1 MLLINMLGRFRANLI
16 RQRFRS
22 LEMILVAD
30 NEERNGHKH
39 EQQEAEKKVQHS
51 KRPIASLLH

>member
-1 MLLINMLGRFRANLI
+1 MLGRFRANLI